1 MIVGDFTATLGDQSR
16 IALPKKIR
24 EQVLGTELVLAKG
37 FEGCIFGFQKS
48 VWEEI
53 AKQELLKPVSTEEGR
68 RIRRQMFAAAEIIAF
83 DEQGRYVLP
92 KTLKE
97 YAHLTRDVVII
108 GAGDHFEIWDKTR
121 WQEYVKTL

>member
-1 MIVGDFTATLGDQSR
+1 MIVGDFAATLGDQSR

-24 EQVLGTELVLAKG
+24 EQVTGIELVLAKG

>member
-1 MIVGDFTATLGDQSR
+1 MIVGDFAATLGDQSR

-92 KTLKE
+92 RTLKE

>member
-1 MIVGDFTATLGDQSR
+1 MIVGDFAATLGDQSR

>member
-16 IALPKKIR
+16 IALPKNIR

-83 DEQGRYVLP
+83 D
-92 KTLKE
+92 
-97 YAHLTRDVVII
+97 
-108 GAGDHFEIWDKTR
+108 
-121 WQEYVKTL
+121 